1 MVETRQNAEALS
13 SSLAF
18 LNGGGEM
25 GALIR
30 AHDWSRSPLGSPE
43 SWPQPL
49 RTAIRVLLNTG
60 HPMYI
65 WWGPDLLCFYNDA
78 YRRSIG
84 PERHPGSLG
93 RPGREVW
100 AEIWPIIGPQVDQV
114 MTGGGATWQENAL
127 VPITRNGRLEEVYWT
142 YSYGPID
149 DEAAPNG
156 IGGVLV
162 VCTETTEQVLSRR
175 RATEDIEHMAQLFQ
189 QAPGF
194 VAVLRGADH
203 VFELANPAY
212 IKLVGRSDLIGRPVR
227 ALFPDLEGQGFFERL
242 DNVFKSGEAYSSFG
256 AAITLQPSPDSPPRQ
271 HLIDF
276 VYQPIKDQTGVVNG
290 IFVQG
295 ADVTERA
302 TAEAASRESEARLRE
317 IAAASRSETQFRL
330 LVSGVTDYAIFMLD
344 PDGIVSSWNPGAQ
357 RIKGYA
363 PEEIVGE
370 HFSKFY
376 SEEDRAAG
384 APQRGLETA
393 RREGRFE
400 TEGWRIRKDG
410 TRFRA
415 HVIID
420 AIRGADGKVIGFAK
434 ITRDITEREEAR
446 RALERTR
453 EALYQSQKLE
463 AIGRLTGGIAHDFN
477 NLLMAVLGSLEL
489 VRKRLPDDPQINR
502 LIGNAIQGAQR
513 GAMLTQRMLTFARRQ
528 ELNREPI
535 DLAGLVVNMEPLLHQ
550 SLGSLF
556 TLRTEF
562 APRLPLAETDRAQL
576 ESALMN
582 VIINARDAMPR
593 GGTITLTAAPRSVGQ
608 SDPDLARGDYIR
620 LTVADQGEGMSE
632 ETLARATEPF
642 FTTKGVGKGTGLG
655 LAMVQGLAAQSGG
668 TLRLRS
674 RVGAGT
680 EVELWLPVAS
690 RHAAATTV
698 DEAVTVGAPS
708 RPLTILAVEDDPLIL
723 LNLVAMLEDLGHK
736 VIKASSGPGAL
747 LALGGPEPI
756 DLLITDHSMPGMT
769 GAELAQKV
777 AAERADLPIVLASGY
792 AELPTGEGAEFIR
805 LAKPFG
811 QKQLADAIERVF
823 KAASVQGETAA
834 APKTGPSPPRARSAR
849 QAQES

>member
-1 MVETRQNAEALS
+1 MVETRQNAAGLS
-13 SSLAF
+13 ASLAF

-25 GALIR
+25 GVLIR
-30 AHDWSRSPLGSPE
+30 THDWSSSPLGPPE
-43 SWPQPL
+43 NWPQPL
-49 RTAIRVLLNTG
+49 RTAMRLLLNTG

-84 PERHPGSLG
+84 PERHPCSLG
-93 RPGREVW
+93 RPAREVW
-100 AEIWPIIGPQVDQV
+100 AEIWDIIGPQIEQV
-114 MTGGGATWQENAL
+114 MTGGGATWQEDAL

-149 DEAAPNG
+149 DEDAPNG

-162 VCTETTEQVLSRR
+162 VCAETTEQVLSRR
-175 RATEDIEHMAQLFQ
+175 RATEDIEHMAELFR

-203 VFELANPAY
+203 VFELTNPAY
-212 IKLVGRSDLIGRPVR
+212 IELVGRSDLIGRPVR
-227 ALFPDLEGQGFFERL
+227 AVFPDIEGQGFFELL
-242 DNVFKSGEAYSSFG
+242 DDVFKSGETYTSFG
-256 AAITLQPSPDSPPRQ
+256 AAITFQPSPDSPARR

-276 VYQPIKDQTGVVNG
+276 VYQPIKNRDGVVTG

-295 ADVTERA
+295 SDVTERA
-302 TAEAASRESEARLRE
+302 AAEAATRESEARLRE
-317 IAAASRSETQFRL
+317 IAATSRGETQFRL
-330 LVSGVTDYAIFMLD
+330 LVRGVTDYAIYMLD
-344 PDGIVSSWNPGAQ
+344 PAGVVSSWNLGAQ

-363 PEEIVGE
+363 PEEIIGQ

-376 SEEDRAAG
+376 TEEDRAAG
-384 APQRGLETA
+384 VPERGLETA
-393 RREGRFE
+393 RREGRYE
-400 TEGWRIRKDG
+400 TEGWRVRKDG

-415 HVIID
+415 HAILD
-420 AIRGADGKVIGFAK
+420 AIPGEDGKVIGFAK
-434 ITRDITEREEAR
+434 ITRDITEREETR

-463 AIGRLTGGIAHDFN
+463 AIGRLTGGVAHDFN

-489 VRKRLPDDPQINR
+489 ARKRLPDDPQINR

-528 ELNREPI
+528 DLKREPI
-535 DLAGLVVNMEPLLHQ
+535 DLAALVLNMEPLLDQ
-550 SLGSLF
+550 SLGPLF
-556 TLRTEF
+556 TLRMEF
-562 APRLPLAETDRAQL
+562 APHLPAVETDRAQL

-582 VIINARDAMPR
+582 VVINARDAMPR
-593 GGTITLTAAPRSVGQ
+593 GGTITLSAEPKSASQG
-608 SDPDLARGDYIR
+608 DADLAPGEYVR
-620 LTVADQGEGMSE
+620 LTVGDRGEGMTP
-632 ETLARATEPF
+632 ETLARAAEPF

-668 TLRLRS
+668 VLRLKS
-674 RVGAGT
+674 SVGVGT

-690 RHAAATTV
+690 RHSGAATV
-698 DEAVTVGAPS
+698 DAVPASGAPT

-736 VIKASSGPGAL
+736 VIKASNGPDALRALAGA
-747 LALGGPEPI
+747 GPV
-756 DLLITDHSMPGMT
+756 DMLITDHSMPGMT
-769 GAELAQKV
+769 GAQLAQKV

-792 AELPTGEGAEFIR
+792 AELPAGVGTELVR

-811 QKQLADAIERVF
+811 QKQLADAIERAF
-823 KAASVQGETAA
+823 KG
-834 APKTGPSPPRARSAR
+834 APLYQDAP
-849 QAQES
+849 

>member
-1 MVETRQNAEALS
+1 MVETRQNAEGQSAN
-13 SSLAF
+13 LAF

-30 AHDWSRSPLGSPE
+30 THDWTSSPIGPPE
-43 SWPQPL
+43 NWPQPL
-49 RTAIRVLLNTG
+49 RTAIRLLLNTG

-84 PERHPGSLG
+84 PERHPCSVG
-93 RPGREVW
+93 RPAREVW
-100 AEIWPIIGPQVDQV
+100 AEIWDIIGPQIDQV
-114 MTGGGATWQENAL
+114 MTGGGATWQEDAL
-127 VPITRNGRLEEVYWT
+127 VPITRNGRLEDVYWT

-149 DEAAPNG
+149 DEDAPNG

-162 VCTETTEQVLSRR
+162 VCAETTEQVLLRR

-212 IKLVGRSDLIGRPVR
+212 LNLVGRSDLIGCPVR
-227 ALFPDLEGQGFFERL
+227 AVFPDLEGQGFFELL
-242 DNVFKSGEAYSSFG
+242 DNVFASGEAYSSFS
-256 AAITLQPSPDSPPRQ
+256 APITFQPSPEDPARR

-276 VYQPIKDQTGVVNG
+276 VYQPIKNRNGAVTG

-295 ADVTERA
+295 SDVTERA
-302 TAEAASRESEARLRE
+302 AAEAASRESEARLRE
-317 IAAASRSETQFRL
+317 IAATSRSETQFRL
-330 LVSGVTDYAIFMLD
+330 LVRGVTDYAIFMLD
-344 PDGIVSSWNPGAQ
+344 PGGVVSSWNLGAQ

-363 PEEIVGE
+363 PEEIIGQ

-376 SEEDRAAG
+376 TEEDRTSG
-384 APQRGLETA
+384 VPGRGLETA

-400 TEGWRIRKDG
+400 TEGWRVRKDG

-415 HVIID
+415 HVVID
-420 AIRGADGKVIGFAK
+420 AIPGEDGEAIGFAK
-434 ITRDITEREEAR
+434 ITRDITEREETR

-463 AIGRLTGGIAHDFN
+463 AIGRLTGGVAHDFN

-489 VRKRLPDDPQINR
+489 ARKRLPDDPQINR

-535 DLAGLVVNMEPLLHQ
+535 DLGALVVTMQPLLDQ
-550 SLGSLF
+550 SLGPLF

-562 APRLPLAETDRAQL
+562 APRLPAVETDRAQL

-582 VIINARDAMPR
+582 VVINARDSMPR
-593 GGTITLTAAPRSVGQ
+593 GGMITLTAQRKSVVRG
-608 SDPDLARGDYIR
+608 DPDLAPGDYVR
-620 LTVADQGEGMSE
+620 LTVADRGEGMDP
-632 ETLARATEPF
+632 ETLARAAEPF

-668 TLRLRS
+668 ILRLKS
-674 RVGAGT
+674 SVGVGT

-690 RHAAATTV
+690 TRSAAETV
-698 DEAVTVGAPS
+698 APVAAVSAPS
-708 RPLTILAVEDDPLIL
+708 RQLTILAVEDDPLIL

-736 VIKASSGPGAL
+736 VIKTSSGPDALRALEGAE
-747 LALGGPEPI
+747 AI
-756 DLLITDHSMPGMT
+756 DMLITDYSMPGMT
-769 GAELAQKV
+769 GAELARK
-777 AAERADLPIVLASGY
+777 AAATRADLPMVLASGY
-792 AELPTGEGAEFIR
+792 AELPAGEGADLVR

-811 QKQLADAIERVF
+811 QKQLADAVERAF
-823 KAASVQGETAA
+823 KGA
-834 APKTGPSPPRARSAR
+834 SAR
-849 QAQES
+849 VA